1 MHIFMDHTISR
12 NRASTP
18 FLGQCSERTQNCMLR
33 RISLTLHASLLP
45 SEANSMATVPPWLP
59 WQSDMQRHE
68 QCQIQGRC
76 LRGCYRNE
84 EHLCA
89 GHVHDCASCG
99 EASRMCQYHAVLG
112 IFCSE
117 KCMADQCSE
126 IRRSLIGAD
135 STPWVDADWHGGPRC
150 QSYLLHKYFRKCYF
164 LSLCMQSAQDSVRL
178 LIHWSV
184 SSLNMHHMA
193 HPHINIYMYLYILHV
208 ICIYIY
214 ICICIYN

>member
-1 MHIFMDHTISR
+1 
-12 NRASTP
+12 
-18 FLGQCSERTQNCMLR
+18 
-33 RISLTLHASLLP
+33 
-45 SEANSMATVPPWLP
+45 MAAVPPRLP
-59 WQSDMQRHE
+59 WQSYMQRYE
-68 QCQIQGRC
+68 QCQIQGGC
-76 LRGCYRNE
+76 LRGCYRNQ

-99 EASRMCQYHAVLG
+99 EVSRMCQYHAVLG

-126 IRRSLIGAD
+126 IRRSRLVIED

-184 SSLNMHHMA
+184 YSMNMHHLA

-208 ICIYIY
+208 ICIYI
-214 ICICIYN
+214 CICIYN

>member
-1 MHIFMDHTISR
+1 
-12 NRASTP
+12 
-18 FLGQCSERTQNCMLR
+18 MLR
-33 RISLTLHASLLP
+33 RISLALHASLLP
-45 SEANSMATVPPWLP
+45 SEENSVPSCLLTTS
-59 WQSDMQRHE
+59 WQSDEQRYG
-68 QCQIQGRC
+68 QCQIQGMC

-99 EASRMCQYHAVLG
+99 GASRMCQYHAVVG

-117 KCMADQCSE
+117 TCMADQCSE
-126 IRRSLIGAD
+126 IRRNN
-135 STPWVDADWHGGPRC
+135 TPWVDADWHGGPRC

-184 SSLNMHHMA
+184 SHSSSMNMHHTA
-193 HPHINIYMYLYILHV
+193 HPHINIYIY
-208 ICIYIY
+208 ICIYT
-214 ICICIYN
+214 CICIYN